1 MKKRWC
7 KLLLPILA
15 IAFLFVGGVS
25 VEAAVRQTQAS
36 ANRIDFSWDAYS
48 STYSDYQDLY
58 YEVSWGESSSSLTNS
73 GKVNLSTTQTYLY
86 NLPSTAKIYIEVNL
100 VYSYNGELRKRWI
113 GGTYCYTLPGTVT
126 TFSGYDFCSNQKG
139 LEIAWTAPSGN
150 YSPYYEYQILNTS
163 NQVISSGTR
172 YGSSLYLSSYP
183 GFNRVARLRVRPYI
197 TANNTTYYGNWSAF
211 KNIVPQPIV
220 KSAKLKS
227 GNAVKIT
234 WKKVKGASKYVV
246 YMSKKEKS
254 GYKKITTLSSKK
266 TSYTV
271 KKFKGKKF
279 AKYKNYYYKIVT
291 KTKKYG
297 SSAKNYY
304 NGFYIYNRYR

>member
-1 MKKRWC
+1 MKKHWC

-15 IAFLFVGGVS
+15 IAFLFVGGIS
-25 VEAAVRQTQAS
+25 VEAAVRQTKAS

-48 STYSDYQDLY
+48 HSASYYQDLY
-58 YEVSWGESSSSLTNS
+58 YEVKWGTDYNNLTKT
-73 GKVNLSTTQTYLY
+73 GTVKLDTTQAYLY
-86 NLPSTAKIYIEVNL
+86 NLVPTTKLYVEVNL
-100 VYSYNGELRKRWI
+100 VYSYEGEQKRYYI
-113 GGTYCYTLPGTVT
+113 GGTNCYTLPGTVT
-126 TFSGYDFCSNQKG
+126 TFSGYDFMSNQKG
-139 LEIAWTAPSGN
+139 LEIGWTAPSGN
-150 YSPYYEYQILNTS
+150 YTPSYQYQILNTS

-172 YGSSLYLSSYP
+172 YGASLYLSSYP
-183 GFNRVARLRVRPYI
+183 GYNRVGRLRVRPFI
-197 TANNTTYYGNWSAF
+197 TANNTTYYGSWSAF

-227 GNAVKIT
+227 GNKVKIT

-246 YMSKKEKS
+246 YMSKKAKS
-254 GYKKITTLSSKK
+254 GYKKIATLSSKK

-279 AKYKNYYYKIVT
+279 VKNKNYYYKIVT
-291 KTKKYG
+291 KTKNYG

-304 NGFYIYNRYR
+304 NGFYIYTVYR